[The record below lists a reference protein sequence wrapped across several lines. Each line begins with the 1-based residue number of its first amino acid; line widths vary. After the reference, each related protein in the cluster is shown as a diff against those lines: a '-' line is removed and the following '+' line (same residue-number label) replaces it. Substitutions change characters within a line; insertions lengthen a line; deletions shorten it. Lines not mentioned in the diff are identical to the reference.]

1 MRYILLAVLVTW
13 LITFALRAAPFVFL
27 RRVRDSALLAYLG
40 RTMPAAVMLILVVY
54 TLHGVSF
61 SGWEWVPPAAGI
73 AVTVGLHLAFRN
85 TLVSLIGGTAA
96 FALALTLI

>member
-54 TLHGVSF
+54 TLHVF
-61 SGWEWVPPAAGI
+61 LFPAGN
-73 AVTVGLHLAFRN
+73 GCRRPR
-85 TLVSLIGGTAA
+85 
-96 FALALTLI
+96 ALR